1 MENQPGATPVA
12 VDDGIGRVVP
22 VIEALQSQLRV
33 PISINMRKPGV
44 MRVAIQALQMKVAL
58 KNIN

>member
-1 MENQPGATPVA
+1 VG
-12 VDDGIGRVVP
+12 P

-44 MRVAIQALQMKVAL
+44 MRAAIQALQMKVAL